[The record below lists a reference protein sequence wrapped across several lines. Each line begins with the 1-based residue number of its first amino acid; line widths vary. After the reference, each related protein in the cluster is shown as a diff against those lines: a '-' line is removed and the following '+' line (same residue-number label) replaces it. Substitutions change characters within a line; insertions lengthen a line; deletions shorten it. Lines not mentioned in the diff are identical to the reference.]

1 MKIICVGR
9 NYASHAQELNNETPE
24 NPVLFIKPDTALL
37 KRGHEFY
44 IPEFT
49 QNLHYELELC
59 LKITKVGKHV
69 PLAFAHQYYD
79 SIGLGLDFTARDLQ
93 DELKAKG
100 LPWEL
105 AKAFDNSAYLSDVI
119 PKTEFDM
126 QNINFELYKN
136 QQQVQQGHSAD
147 MLFNFDQIISYASQY
162 FTLRIGDVIMTGTPA
177 GVGPVAIG
185 DVLEGKLEGKPM
197 FSLRVC

>member
-9 NYASHAQELNNETPE
+9 NYASHAQELNNEKPTS
-24 NPVLFIKPDTALL
+24 PVLFIKPDTALL

-44 IPEFT
+44 IPECT
-49 QNLHYELELC
+49 KNLHYELEIC

-69 PLAFAHQYYD
+69 PLQFAHQYYD
-79 SIGLGLDFTARDLQ
+79 SIALGLDFTARDWQ
-93 DELKAKG
+93 DELKSKG

-105 AKAFDNSAYLSDVI
+105 AKAFDNSAYLGDFM
-119 PKTEFDM
+119 PKSEFDM
-126 QNINFELYKN
+126 QNINFSLYKN
-136 QQQVQQGHSAD
+136 KQKVQEGHSQE
-147 MLFNFDQIISYASQY
+147 MIFGFDEIISYASQF

-185 DVLEGKLEGKPM
+185 DVLEARLEEKPV
-197 FSLRVC
+197 FSLDIC